1 MEATKDTPATAGEL
15 RALRASMRR
24 SRRREN
30 ARSMLLIAPLLLFVV
45 VTFAVPIVQMLTR
58 SIDNSVIPETLPL
71 TTQELESWEPER
83 AWDLPPEAVYRAFV
97 ADIQVAIEE
106 RRHTVVG
113 SRLNYEMPGIASK
126 FRRLGRAAPDW
137 NLDTDGPFKD
147 LLIENNEA
155 WGDPQVWRLIRN
167 YSGNYTSGYF
177 ANSVDYQ
184 LGDDGF
190 EKRPDD
196 ESIYVMLFMRTIKMS
211 LIITF
216 TCFALGY
223 PVAWLL
229 ANSSDRYA
237 NLMLILV
244 LLPFWTSLL
253 VRTSAWKV
261 LLQNKGLINETL
273 LSLGI
278 INEPLPLM
286 YNQFATIVAMSHI
299 LLPFMI
305 LPLYSVMKTIP
316 PAHMRAAKSL
326 GANGFTAFRRV
337 YFPESTPGIGAGAIL
352 VFILA
357 IGYYITPA
365 IVGGTSGIFISN
377 RIAYHISSSLNW
389 GLAAAL
395 GTILLVAVLILY
407 WIYDRV
413 VGIDNMKLG

>member
-1 MEATKDTPATAGEL
+1 MATGHKSSSADIDL
-15 RALRASMRR
+15 RALRRSMRR
-24 SRRREN
+24 SQRRDN
-30 ARSMLLIAPLLLFVV
+30 ARSLLLIAPLLVFVL
-45 VTFAVPIVQMLTR
+45 VTFAIPIFQMLTR
-58 SIDNSVIPETLPL
+58 SVDNSVVPETLPL
-71 TTQELESWEPER
+71 TVEVIGSWEP
-83 AWDLPPEAVYRAFV
+83 ADSADLPPEEVYRAFV
-97 ADIQVAIEE
+97 ADIQVAADA
-106 RRHTVVG
+106 RRHTVLG

-126 FRRLGRAAPDW
+126 FRQLGRAVDDW
-137 NLDTDGPFKD
+137 DLEADGPFKD
-147 LLIENNEA
+147 LLISENEA
-155 WGDPQVWRLIRN
+155 WADPVVWRTIRN
-167 YSGNYTSGYF
+167 YSGNYTTGYF
-177 ANSVDYQ
+177 ANAVDYQ
-184 LGDDGF
+184 LTEDGF
-190 EKRPDD
+190 EKRPEA

-261 LLQNKGLINETL
+261 LLQNKGIINESL
-273 LSLGI
+273 LSIGV

-286 YNQFATIVAMSHI
+286 YNQFATIVAMTHI

-316 PAHMRAAKSL
+316 PVHVRAAKSL

-357 IGYYITPA
+357 VGYYITPE
-365 IVGGTSGIFISN
+365 IVGGRTGIFISN
-377 RIAYHISSSLNW
+377 RIAYNISSSLNW

-407 WIYDRV
+407 WIYDRI